1 MVGADRGGYLLC
13 GAYFPEVCAGCRLQA
28 AGSPFPVLSGDPNCH
43 DSPLDC
49 PSVRVGTWLRSAG
62 GGAGRKRRFCQL
74 PPFVG
79 LCPLGLTDA
88 LGGVAGGESHASSRW
103 RAVRADRGCRP
114 RLSCDGPRVLL
125 RSEAAG
131 ATDAQCNRPVVYDYQ
146 YMPSGGG
153 GFQPYDP
160 NNPPSNVGTTT
171 TDQGKT
177 VPYIVRRETGS
188 QDRGQYQIAVLFD
201 PTKSWAPWAPQ

>member
-1 MVGADRGGYLLC
+1 MVGADRGGYPLC

-62 GGAGRKRRFCQL
+62 GGAGSKRRFCQL

-88 LGGVAGGESHASSRW
+88 LGGVAGGEPCKQPLAR
-103 RAVRADRGCRP
+103 
-114 RLSCDGPRVLL
+114 GPRGSWVSSSSFL
-125 RSEAAG
+125 RRAS
-131 ATDAQCNRPVVYDYQ
+131 RPS
-146 YMPSGGG
+146 PKRSC
-153 GFQPYDP
+153 
-160 NNPPSNVGTTT
+160 
-171 TDQGKT
+171 
-177 VPYIVRRETGS
+177 RRGPARRS
-188 QDRGQYQIAVLFD
+188 RCS
-201 PTKSWAPWAPQ
+201 PTSPT

>member
-1 MVGADRGGYLLC
+1 MISLSIASAVPETGRVYARGCAPSWNPLC

-43 DSPLDC
+43 DSPFDC

-88 LGGVAGGESHASSRW
+88 LGGVARGESHASSR
-103 RAVRADRGCRP
+103 
-114 RLSCDGPRVLL
+114 
-125 RSEAAG
+125 
-131 ATDAQCNRPVVYDYQ
+131 
-146 YMPSGGG
+146 
-153 GFQPYDP
+153 
-160 NNPPSNVGTTT
+160 
-171 TDQGKT
+171 
-177 VPYIVRRETGS
+177 
-188 QDRGQYQIAVLFD
+188 
-201 PTKSWAPWAPQ
+201 